1 MTDIIIKILYYIPIL
16 ENISKV
22 IFYNDNNEEIFLL
35 KNPNIDFIHTKSNVY
50 SNIDQLDINLESSRI
65 RSIDHFVKALEPFEN
80 IFNNYDNISLNIS
93 YNFINDILFQ
103 QILQYI
109 YNHKYLINKINIFI
123 FSNNN
128 IDNGFI
134 FFFEILQYFTNLKTI
149 RCDVN
154 KITNEKFYKI
164 FNNLYFP
171 SSIRNIVKYTKF

>member
-109 YNHKYLINKINIFI
+109 YNHKYLINKIY
-123 FSNNN
+123 
-128 IDNGFI
+128 
-134 FFFEILQYFTNLKTI
+134 L
-149 RCDVN
+149 
-154 KITNEKFYKI
+154 
-164 FNNLYFP
+164 
-171 SSIRNIVKYTKF
+171 

>member
-1 MTDIIIKILYYIPIL
+1 MTDIIIKILYYIPIIK
-16 ENISKV
+16 NISKI
-22 IFYNDNNEEIFLL
+22 IFYNDNNEEIFEI
-35 KNPNIDFIHTKSNVY
+35 KNPNINFTETNSNKC
-50 SNIDQLDINLESSRI
+50 QLDINLESSRI
-65 RSIDHFVKALEPFEN
+65 RSIDHFIKGLEPFEN

-93 YNFINDILFQ
+93 YNFIDDKLFE
-103 QILQYI
+103 QILKYI
-109 YNHKYLINKINIFI
+109 YNHKYLLNKINIFI

-171 SSIRNIVKYTKF
+171 PSIRHIIKYTKY